1 MLSPS
6 LRGVNQQRYRQCYHQ
21 PYGGVNQQCY
31 RQCYHHPYGGVN
43 QQRYKQCY
51 HQYSYFEVFFRAN
64 KAHIIF
70 TTNHIETI

>member
-6 LRGVNQQRYRQCYHQ
+6 LRDVNQQRYRQCYYH
-21 PYGGVNQQCY
+21 PHGGVNQQRY

-64 KAHIIF
+64 KSQIIF
-70 TTNHIETI
+70 TQIL